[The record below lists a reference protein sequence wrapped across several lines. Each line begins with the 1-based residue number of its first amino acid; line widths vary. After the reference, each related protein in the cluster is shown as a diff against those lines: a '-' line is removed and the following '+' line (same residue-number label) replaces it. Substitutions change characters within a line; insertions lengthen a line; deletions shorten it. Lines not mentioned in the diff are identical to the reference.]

1 MVANFPECRQQGCVE
16 YAVYRRPCCA
26 AHCEDRAGYEAEV
39 TELLRASSRLEG
51 LNLAGVPCRGLDL
64 RCRELI
70 GCRFTGA
77 VWENVRLDGARL
89 HHTLLDFA
97 TLRDCSL
104 RGVTATLSVFAGAT
118 IDGGHFEDSDLPR
131 NNFIGLRCADTSF
144 RGSDL
149 SSCRFIGARL
159 ERVDFQDCNLYHVH
173 FETAQMQGLNL
184 RYCNTEEAHFS

>member
-1 MVANFPECRQQGCVE
+1 MVASFPECRQEDCVE

-26 AHCEDRAGYEAEV
+26 AHCEDRAAYEAEV
-39 TELLRASSRLEG
+39 AELLRATPRLEG
-51 LNLAGVPCRGLDL
+51 LNLADVHCRGLDL
-64 RCRELI
+64 RDRELI

-77 VWENVRLDGARL
+77 VWEKVRLDGARL

-97 TLRDCSL
+97 TLRECSL
-104 RGVTATLSVFAGAT
+104 RGITATLSVFAGAT
-118 IDGGHFEDSDLPR
+118 IAGSQFGDSDLPR
-131 NNFIGLRCADTSF
+131 NNFVGLRCADTSF

-159 ERVDFQDCNLYHVH
+159 ERIDFQDCNLYHVH
-173 FETAQMQGLNL
+173 FETALLEEINL

>member
-1 MVANFPECRQQGCVE
+1 MVARFPVCGQEGCAE

-26 AHCEDRAGYEAEV
+26 AHCDDRPAYEAEV
-39 TELLRASSRLEG
+39 IELLLHTSRLEG
-51 LNLAGVPCRGLDL
+51 LNLAGVHCRSLDL
-64 RCRELI
+64 SKRELI
-70 GCRFTGA
+70 GCRLSGA
-77 VWENVRLDGARL
+77 VWDDVRFDGARL

-104 RGVTATLSVFAGAT
+104 CGITATLSVFAGAT
-118 IDGGHFEDSDLPR
+118 ISASQFGESDLPR
-131 NNFIGLRCADTSF
+131 NNFVGLRCADSSF

-159 ERVDFQDCNLYHVH
+159 QRVDFQDCNLYHAH
-173 FETAQMQGLNL
+173 FEKARMEGLNL